1 MSYTKHMIL
10 VLSLL
15 MFTVAVTFSQAPV
28 ELGGSSGLSLLN
40 SLAKS
45 SQDQANDTLNQTNDT
60 INQTNDTINATNN
73 TTDVNGTVGIHSA
86 AFLSWGTKP
95 KSHNEFRSVNNSSE
109 SKSGADKSSSVTSP
123 PDTLAMTDDLKDLNA
138 LAEKNAFATA

>member
-1 MSYTKHMIL
+1 MSYTKRLIL
-10 VLSLL
+10 ILSLL
-15 MFTVAVTFSQAPV
+15 MLTAAMTLSQAPV

-45 SQDQANDTLNQTNDT
+45 SQDQTNDTANDTSNASVNASV
-60 INQTNDTINATNN
+60 NATNN
-73 TTDVNGTVGIHSA
+73 TTDLNGTKGIHSA

-95 KSHNEFRSVNNSSE
+95 KSHTEFRSVNNSSAG
-109 SKSGADKSSSVTSP
+109 KSGADKSSVVNSP
-123 PDTLAMTDDLKDLNA
+123 PDSLAMTDDLKDLNA